1 VRYTKH
7 KLALFFTVQTVG
19 VAAMIIIC
27 KVGLHP
33 DCPLLDEECARP
45 AAASVLLAVGMI
57 VGELVVVAAALRNDL
72 PVWHALVG
80 LGAISFVT
88 AFICGLAA
96 FGANPPRDVASALA
110 VWHVVLGAILL
121 VAGVAAGAWNLTDKL
136 RRSDD
141 MLAEDRESS
150 AMWPL
155 D

>member
-1 VRYTKH
+1 VRYTKQ
-7 KLALFFTVQTVG
+7 KLALFFTVQTLG

-33 DCPLLDEECARP
+33 SCPLVDDACAQP
-45 AAASVLLAVGMI
+45 AAASVLLAVGL
-57 VGELVVVAAALRNDL
+57 VFVELVVVAAALRNDL

-80 LGAISFVT
+80 LGTVSFVT

-96 FGANPPRDVASALA
+96 FGADPPRDVARALA
-110 VWHVVLGAILL
+110 VWHVVIGTILLGA
-121 VAGVAAGAWNLTDKL
+121 GAAAAAWNLLEKL

-141 MLAEDRESS
+141 MLPEDRESS